1 MKMQYRQYYE
11 NHLQLANMDEELP
24 ITIYCFLM
32 ADLDSGFIGLIKW
45 LSDYLSDEIEYSME
59 RKILTTI

>member
-1 MKMQYRQYYE
+1 
-11 NHLQLANMDEELP
+11 MDEELP